1 MPKKAAAKKSP
12 KKEENPK
19 PAEAAAEEAPEAPKP
34 VERKEPGLLE
44 VDGFLSR
51 GLEMMASDATRALLG
66 DPASGR
72 PGERLIGLQL
82 ALWEDLGVDR
92 EAGRQA
98 IDGAE
103 ASFPDEKERLAEAK
117 KEFILRSQA
126 TYLQALADR
135 RPAVLEDKEPM
146 SKDAIREFCDA
157 CNAKASLPDTTDAM
171 REKLEAGMHPDAVLL
186 EMQMD
191 MFETLGFERE
201 HGKACLA
208 KVGRDFPE
216 DKQLHQ
222 AIHMITAQGS
232 ECVLIACNKHL
243 LAGGAIPE
251 CDRKDALLI
260 QVLQY
265 RAKQQLAEMTPDER
279 GALFERLQPKAI
291 IFAKLPQEGRLR
303 YLEKRPEEEK
313 IETLKGELL
322 LRQVVQSQQA
332 QQHMAQLQAQQKA
345 QEAKA

>member
-12 KKEENPK
+12 KKEDPK
-19 PAEAAAEEAPEAPKP
+19 PAEAVPEEAPKEP
-34 VERKEPGLLE
+34 VELKEPGLAE
-44 VDGFLSR
+44 VQGFLTR

-82 ALWEDLGVDR
+82 GLWDDLGVDR
-92 EAGRQA
+92 DAGRRA

-103 ASFPDEKERLAEAK
+103 TTYPDEKEKLMEAK
-117 KEFILRSQA
+117 KDFIMRSQA
-126 TYLQALADR
+126 TYLQALNDR
-135 RPAVLEDKEPM
+135 KPAKLEDKEPM
-146 SKDAIREFCDA
+146 SKETIREFCDA
-157 CNAKASLPDTTDAM
+157 CNAKASLPETADAM

-208 KVGRDFPE
+208 KVGRDFPD

-232 ECVLIACNKHL
+232 ECVLVACDKHL
-243 LAGGAIPE
+243 LAGKDLPE

-260 QVLQY
+260 QVLQH
-265 RAKQQLAEMTPDER
+265 RAKQQLAELTPDER
-279 GALFERLQPKAI
+279 GALFERLQPKAVV
-291 IFAKLPQEGRLR
+291 FARLPQEGRLR
-303 YLEKRPEEEK
+303 YLEKRPDEEK
-313 IETLKGELL
+313 LETLKGELL
-322 LRQVVQSQQA
+322 LRQLLQSQQA
-332 QQHMAQLQAQQKA
+332 QQHMAQMQAQQKA
-345 QEAKA
+345 QAKAKA